1 MLLLNTL
8 YAAVLTVACAQEFA
22 FNLETIG
29 KPQAVSGSRKLAC
42 DQTIYQGT
50 IHKFPQSSF
59 RSFMVIGEGRFR
71 TFKQT
76 TGDVKQSRE
85 ELVYLAP
92 PSSSSS
98 TTEAPCESET
108 TADEIVVEIVV
119 EEDEQ
124 GVLETIVENVRN
136 AFDEYVSPILG
147 GNITSTT
154 ISDAA
159 RSALDWINNRIW
171 GASKLARDV
180 NKRMA
185 VVKIDSD
192 TGSAMIVKSSAVAV
206 KVIRVDEIVYD
217 ATAQAVGATNGVDVG
232 VFTFEVGDLILMA
245 RDQFFN
251 SIGKEQLIKALSIE
265 NKSLANKAD
274 ALVKAATKS
283 PIEESFLLSIFE

>member
-22 FNLETIG
+22 FNLEAIG
-29 KPQAVSGSRKLAC
+29 KPQGTTVARKQVR
-42 DQTIYQGT
+42 DQTVYQGA

-59 RSFMVIGEGRFR
+59 RSFKVIGEGRFR

-92 PSSSSS
+92 PTS
-98 TTEAPCESET
+98 EAVPCESET
-108 TADEIVVEIVV
+108 TADEVVVEIIV

-147 GNITSTT
+147 GGITSTT

-159 RSALDWINNRIW
+159 RGALDWLSGRLW
-171 GASKLARDV
+171 GSKLARDV

-185 VVKIDSD
+185 IVKLDSD
-192 TGSAMIVKSSAVAV
+192 TGSAMIIKSSAVAV
-206 KVIRVDEIVYD
+206 KVIRVDEVVYD
-217 ATAQAVGATNGVDVG
+217 ATEQAVGATNGVDVG
-232 VFTFEVGDLILMA
+232 VFTFEAGDLILVA

-251 SIGKEQLIKALSIE
+251 SISKEAMVKALSIE

-274 ALVKAATKS
+274 ALVKVAPKTAT
-283 PIEESFLLSIFE
+283 EESFLLSIFE